1 MKCNY
6 DMNRRS
12 LIFLT
17 AALAAFSA
25 CSPKAVPVAPQVTV
39 FENYSTG
46 VPYRIPAIDQNRR
59 GELVALA
66 DYRYCHSDIGFGAID
81 LHMAFSSDLGAGW
94 TAPELMAAGDSTLAG
109 NEFNYAFGDPS
120 IVADRR
126 SDEVLCMS
134 CGGHVPWYLSKR
146 DSLQSP
152 VRHRSHDGGH
162 TWEKAEDM
170 AEAVYSLFDG
180 REAGPAQG
188 IFFTS
193 GRMCQSRQI
202 KVGKY
207 YRIYTAI
214 PTRPGGTYV
223 LYSDDFGEQW
233 KVLGS
238 IDSPPSATADES
250 KCEELP
256 DGNVLLS
263 VRKPGARGFNVFTYT
278 DREKAEGSWGNDV
291 NATAMNGVNACN
303 GALLLVPARRVSDG
317 RKVRLAL
324 QSITFQRSRT
334 DVGIFFKE
342 LSGPDSYDESEDFAE
357 GWQKGMRLSDHS
369 SAYSDLVLLRDG
381 TVGAFWEDGLR
392 EDGFDLIYRR
402 LTVSDITGGLY
413 R

>member
-1 MKCNY
+1 MFRN
-6 DMNRRS
+6 NS
-12 LIFLT
+12 IFLLT
-17 AALAAFSA
+17 VLATCIA
-25 CSPKAVPVAPQVTV
+25 CGPKVAPIAPQVTV

-66 DYRYCHSDIGFGAID
+66 DYRYCHSDIGFGPID
-81 LHMAFSSDLGAGW
+81 LHMAFSSDLGASW
-94 TAPELMAAGDSTLAG
+94 TAPQLMAAGDSTLTG

-120 IVADRR
+120 IVADRL
-126 SDEVLCMS
+126 SDEVLSMS
-134 CGGHVPWYLSKR
+134 CGGHIPWPYSRR

-162 TWEKAEDM
+162 TWEASEDVAEKI
-170 AEAVYSLFDG
+170 YSIFDG

-202 KVGKY
+202 KLGRY

-214 PTRPGGTYV
+214 PTRPGGIYV
-223 LYSDDFGEQW
+223 LYSDDFGEEW

-238 IDSPPSATADES
+238 IDAPPSARGDES

-263 VRKPGARGFNVFTYT
+263 MRRRGRGRGFNVFTYT
-278 DREKAEGSWGNDV
+278 DKAKAEGNWGNDV
-291 NATAMNGVNACN
+291 DAPVMEEVNACN
-303 GALLLVPARRVSDG
+303 GALLLVKARRASDG
-317 RKVRLAL
+317 RKVCLML
-324 QSITFQRSRT
+324 QSITFQSSRT
-334 DVGIFFKE
+334 DVGIFYKE
-342 LSGPDSYDESEDFAE
+342 LSGPDSYDESEDFAQ
-357 GWQKGMRLSDHS
+357 GWEKGVMLSDHS

-381 TVGAFWEDGLR
+381 TVGAFWEDELKD
-392 EDGFDLIYRR
+392 DGFDLIYRR
-402 LTVSDITGGLY
+402 LTVSDITGGAY

>member
-1 MKCNY
+1 MKYND
-6 DMNRRS
+6 DMIRR
-12 LIFLT
+12 FLT
-17 AALAAFSA
+17 PLVVALAACTA
-25 CSPKAVPVAPQVTV
+25 CGPKTFPVAPQVTV

-46 VPYRIPAIDQNRR
+46 VPYRIPAIDINRS

-66 DYRYCHSDIGFGAID
+66 DYRYCHSDIGFGPID
-81 LHMAFSSDLGAGW
+81 LHMAFSTDLGATW
-94 TAPELMAAGDSTLAG
+94 TAPQLMAAGDSTHAC
-109 NEFNYAFGDPS
+109 NVFNYAFGDPS
-120 IVADRR
+120 IVADRN
-126 SDEVLCMS
+126 SDEVLSMS
-134 CGGHVPWYLSKR
+134 CGGFVPWYLSKR
-146 DSLQSP
+146 DSLQYP

-162 TWEKAEDM
+162 TWDKPENV

-223 LYSDDFGEQW
+223 LYSDDFGEEW

-256 DGNVLLS
+256 DGSVLLS

-278 DREKAEGSWGNDV
+278 DREKAEGSWGADV
-291 NATAMNGVNACN
+291 NAVAMNGVNACN

-317 RKVRLAL
+317 RKVRLML
-324 QSITFQRSRT
+324 QSITFRKTRT

-342 LSGPDSYDESEDFAE
+342 LSGADSCDTSEDFAE
-357 GWQKGMRLSDHS
+357 GWEKGIMLSDHS

-381 TVGAFWEDGLR
+381 TVGAFWEDELKD
-392 EDGFDLIYRR
+392 DGFDLIYRR
-402 LTVSDITGGLY
+402 LTVSEITGGAY